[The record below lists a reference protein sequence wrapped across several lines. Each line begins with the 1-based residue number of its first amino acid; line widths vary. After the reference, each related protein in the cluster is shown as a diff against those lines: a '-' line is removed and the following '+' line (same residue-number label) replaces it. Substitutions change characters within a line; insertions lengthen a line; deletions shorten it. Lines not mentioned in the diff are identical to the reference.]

1 MMRTGNLWPSIVSF
15 QNLRCSSCGCGR
27 KTTATRRGRVQPESR
42 MGIAEAAERTQ
53 QRQLPAGALSNVH
66 GERPKAASH
75 FGCAFQGPRSASC
88 ADSRRRTDFRKALLE
103 GFIRLPEGLRDA
115 SGARTGKGRRT
126 AISLCAEVRC
136 SQVFRVDR
144 PPDFERPPSTKV
156 SVTAGANE
164 VASDL
169 IYEMR
174 LATGDVR
181 SSSRTRRSS

>member
-1 MMRTGNLWPSIVSF
+1 
-15 QNLRCSSCGCGR
+15 
-27 KTTATRRGRVQPESR
+27 
-42 MGIAEAAERTQ
+42 
-53 QRQLPAGALSNVH
+53 
-66 GERPKAASH
+66 
-75 FGCAFQGPRSASC
+75 
-88 ADSRRRTDFRKALLE
+88 
-103 GFIRLPEGLRDA
+103 
-115 SGARTGKGRRT
+115 
-126 AISLCAEVRC
+126 VRC